1 MVHVADWPCH
11 GSQYHSSSDD
21 SYPGGDPAGIGH
33 EQMMKEVAKNDV
45 QYWFGYIDPSL
56 TDQMIKVFNESLQ
69 QLSDRRLLIR
79 QISAK
84 EPKEMGEAV
93 NRLLCLHSKFLK
105 SKNIVTICSTC
116 FKRHPWATQL
126 LTSKM

>member
-11 GSQYHSSSDD
+11 GSQYHNSSDD
-21 SYPGGDPAGIGH
+21 SYPRGDPAGISH
-33 EQMMKEVAKNDV
+33 EQMMKEVANNDV

-56 TDQMIKVFNESLQ
+56 TDKMINVFNESLQ

-93 NRLLCLHSKFLK
+93 NRFESLYNKFLK
-105 SKNIVTICSTC
+105 INMYI
-116 FKRHPWATQL
+116 
-126 LTSKM
+126 